1 MKLSD
6 YENAF
11 SAFVNSSILSPFVK
25 KFVRWAFPR
34 TSKKTI
40 DKLGFFIKD
49 AFSIKRFEI

>member
-49 AFSIKRFEI
+49 AFSLKRFEI